1 LIPRIY
7 SFSLFKGAN
16 TKADRLQFH
25 SNVAAP
31 STPFFLVV
39 FKTMDSWQRILTFVE
54 GRVSRQ
60 DFTNWFKPTQFK
72 SLDPDNT
79 LLVSVP
85 NRVFED
91 WLNGYAELIQEAIQA
106 SNLGN
111 LKIAF
116 KAETGAE
123 APRGGQSSSQVP
135 VQAVLDFDAVH
146 LLNPKLTFERF
157 VVGSCNQ
164 FAHAASLAV
173 AESPSR
179 VYNPLFIYGGVGL
192 GKTHL
197 MQAVGHRIKAN
208 DRRIRLSYVSSEKF
222 TNEVVNAIRYDKTL
236 ALREKYRNVDVL
248 MIDDIQFI
256 SGKQATQE
264 EFFHTFNDLYDG
276 QKQIVL
282 SSDRLPNEIPDIQER
297 LQSRFGSGLVADIQP
312 PDLETKVAILKKKAE
327 FDRFELP
334 DNVAFYIANKIKSH
348 VRELEGALVRLQ
360 AFHSLR
366 GEKVTLSMAQE
377 ALRHIVQSQERHINI
392 EQIQKIVA
400 EHFKLRIA
408 ELKSQNNARRI
419 AEPRQIAM
427 FLSRQLTKASL
438 PEIGKEFG
446 KHHTTVLHS
455 TEKVEK
461 KMAEDKNFN
470 SLVTMFLQSFQ

>member
-1 LIPRIY
+1 
-7 SFSLFKGAN
+7 
-16 TKADRLQFH
+16 
-25 SNVAAP
+25 
-31 STPFFLVV
+31 
-39 FKTMDSWQRILTFVE
+39 MDSWQRILAFVE
-54 GRVSRQ
+54 GRVSKQ
-60 DFTNWFKPTQFK
+60 DFDNWFKPTQFK
-72 SLDPDNT
+72 SLHGDNT
-79 LLVSVP
+79 LLVTVP

-91 WLNGYAELIQEAIQA
+91 WLNGHSELIQEAVQ
-106 SNLGN
+106 SSKLGD
-111 LKIAF
+111 LKIEF
-116 KAETGAE
+116 KAEA
-123 APRGGQSSSQVP
+123 APEPKREEGSRQSVP

-179 VYNPLFIYGGVGL
+179 VYNPLFIYGAVGL

-264 EFFHTFNDLYDG
+264 EFFHTFNDLYDA
-276 QKQIVL
+276 QRQIVL

-327 FDRFELP
+327 FDHFELP

-366 GEKVTLSMAQE
+366 GERVTLSMAQE
-377 ALRHIVQSQERHINI
+377 ALRHILQTQERHINI

-400 EHFKLRIA
+400 EHFKLRVV

-427 FLSRQLTKASL
+427 YLSRQLTKASL

-461 KMAEDKNFN
+461 KMAQDKSFN

>member
-1 LIPRIY
+1 
-7 SFSLFKGAN
+7 
-16 TKADRLQFH
+16 
-25 SNVAAP
+25 
-31 STPFFLVV
+31 
-39 FKTMDSWQRILTFVE
+39 MDSWQRILTFVE

-60 DFTNWFKPTQFK
+60 DFTNWFRPTQFK
-72 SLDPDNT
+72 SLDPNNT

-85 NRVFED
+85 NRVFAD
-91 WLNGYAELIQEAIQA
+91 WLNSYSDLIREAVQA
-106 SNLGN
+106 NNLGE
-111 LKIAF
+111 LKIEF
-116 KAETGAE
+116 KAETAAE
-123 APRGGQSSSQVP
+123 PSPGGHSSPQVP
-135 VQAVLDFDAVH
+135 VQAILDFDAVH

-377 ALRHIVQSQERHINI
+377 ALRHIVQSQETHINI

-400 EHFKLRIA
+400 EHFKLRVA

-419 AEPRQIAM
+419 TEPRQIAM
-427 FLSRQLTKASL
+427 YLSRQLIKASL

>member
-1 LIPRIY
+1 M
-7 SFSLFKGAN
+7 
-16 TKADRLQFH
+16 
-25 SNVAAP
+25 
-31 STPFFLVV
+31 
-39 FKTMDSWQRILTFVE
+39 MDSWQRILTFVE
-54 GRVSRQ
+54 GRVSKQ

-72 SLDPDNT
+72 NLNGDNT

-91 WLNGYAELIQEAIQA
+91 WLNGYTELIQEAIRA
-106 SNLGN
+106 SDLGD
-111 LKIAF
+111 LKIEF
-116 KAETGAE
+116 KAETASE
-123 APRGGQSSSQVP
+123 HARGEGSRQPVP

-179 VYNPLFIYGGVGL
+179 IYNPLFIYGGVGL

-197 MQAVGHRIKAN
+197 MQAVGHRIKTN

-264 EFFHTFNDLYDG
+264 EFFHTFNDLYDA

-327 FDRFELP
+327 FEGFELP

-366 GEKVTLSMAQE
+366 GERVTLSMAQE

-400 EHFKLRIA
+400 EHFKLRVA
-408 ELKSQNNARRI
+408 ELKSQNNSRRI

-427 FLSRQLTKASL
+427 FLSRRLTKASL
-438 PEIGKEFG
+438 PEIGKEFD

>member
-1 LIPRIY
+1 
-7 SFSLFKGAN
+7 
-16 TKADRLQFH
+16 
-25 SNVAAP
+25 
-31 STPFFLVV
+31 
-39 FKTMDSWQRILTFVE
+39 MDSWQRILTFVE
-54 GRVSRQ
+54 GRVSKQ
-60 DFTNWFKPTQFK
+60 DFTNWFRPTQFK

-85 NRVFED
+85 NRVFVD
-91 WLNGYAELIQEAIQA
+91 WLNGYSDLIREAVQANNLGDLKIVFKPETAAEPSQGAHSSTQVPIQA
-106 SNLGN
+106 
-111 LKIAF
+111 I
-116 KAETGAE
+116 
-123 APRGGQSSSQVP
+123 
-135 VQAVLDFDAVH
+135 LDFDAVH

-197 MQAVGHRIKAN
+197 MQAVGHRIKTN

-400 EHFKLRIA
+400 EHFKLRVA

-427 FLSRQLTKASL
+427 YLSRQLIKASL

-455 TEKVEK
+455 TAKVEK